1 MKQKKSPLKRELAN
15 EVIMMTNMDKS
26 ATILIDT
33 KAATVAGIAII
44 NRTMRKNARKLLR

>member
-1 MKQKKSPLKRELAN
+1 LKQKKSPLKRELAN
-15 EVIMMTNMDKS
+15 EEVITASMNKS
-26 ATILIDT
+26 ATILINT